1 MHYVYGIIANLY
13 SIFGNVTFH
22 PVLLWRN
29 RCNPNVGL
37 TARQRTREQKYW
49 QIINLGCAIYVSRYS
64 TAIYVSRHATGAS
77 KRGRDGSVPINIG
90 CAI

>member
-22 PVLLWRN
+22 PVRLWRN

-64 TAIYVSRHATGAS
+64 TVLPAERKNDCYDRHS
-77 KRGRDGSVPINIG
+77 
-90 CAI
+90 CC